1 MNNHKGVHMKV
12 RNFLAAICLLGCVSV
27 ASAHGSYGFFYDDG
41 DSSISI
47 GKSGAHSAPV
57 APAPHFEPKHDGPEH
72 RLAPPPP
79 RRFGHDLRPR
89 FVEHY

>member
-27 ASAHGSYGFFYDDG
+27 ASAHGSYGFFYDDV

-47 GKSGAHSAPV
+47 GKSGAHSALV

-72 RLAPPPP
+72 RLAPPP

>member
-12 RNFLAAICLLGCVSV
+12 RNFLAAICSLGCVSV

-72 RLAPPPP
+72 RLAPPP

>member
-1 MNNHKGVHMKV
+1 MKV
-12 RNFLAAICLLGCVSV
+12 RNFLATICLLGCVSV

-41 DSSISI
+41 DSSISV

-72 RLAPPPP
+72 RFAPP

>member
-1 MNNHKGVHMKV
+1 MKV

-47 GKSGAHSAPV
+47 GKSGAHSALV
-57 APAPHFEPKHDGPEH
+57 SPAPHFEPKHDGPEH
-72 RLAPPPP
+72 RLAPPP

>member
-57 APAPHFEPKHDGPEH
+57 APAPHFEPKHDVPEH
-72 RLAPPPP
+72 RLAPPP

>member
-12 RNFLAAICLLGCVSV
+12 RNFLAVICLLGCVSV

-47 GKSGAHSAPV
+47 GKSGAHSALV
-57 APAPHFEPKHDGPEH
+57 SPAPHFEPKHDGPEH
-72 RLAPPPP
+72 RLAPPP

>member
-1 MNNHKGVHMKV
+1 MKV

-47 GKSGAHSAPV
+47 GKSGAHSALV
-57 APAPHFEPKHDGPEH
+57 APAPHFEPKHAGPAH
-72 RLAPPPP
+72 RLAPPP

>member
-1 MNNHKGVHMKV
+1 MNNHKGVHMKD
-12 RNFLAAICLLGCVSV
+12 RNFLAAICLLGYVSV

-41 DSSISI
+41 DSSISV

-72 RLAPPPP
+72 RLAPPP

>member
-1 MNNHKGVHMKV
+1 MKV

-57 APAPHFEPKHDGPEH
+57 ALAPHFEPKHDGPEH
-72 RLAPPPP
+72 RLAPPP

>member
-12 RNFLAAICLLGCVSV
+12 RNFLAVICLLGCVSV

-47 GKSGAHSAPV
+47 GKLGAHSAPV
-57 APAPHFEPKHDGPEH
+57 ALAPHFEPKHDGPEH
-72 RLAPPPP
+72 RLAPPP

>member
-1 MNNHKGVHMKV
+1 MKV

-57 APAPHFEPKHDGPEH
+57 ASAPFI
-72 RLAPPPP
+72 
-79 RRFGHDLRPR
+79 
-89 FVEHY
+89 

>member
-1 MNNHKGVHMKV
+1 MKV
-12 RNFLAAICLLGCVSV
+12 RNFFFFFFLLSWVSV
-27 ASAHGSYGFFYDDG
+27 FFSLGSYGFFYVYG
-41 DSSISI
+41 DSSISV

-72 RLAPPPP
+72 RFAPP

>member
-1 MNNHKGVHMKV
+1 MKV

-47 GKSGAHSAPV
+47 GKSGSHSALV

-72 RLAPPPP
+72 RLAPPP

>member
-47 GKSGAHSAPV
+47 GKSGARSALV

-72 RLAPPPP
+72 RLAPPP

>member
-1 MNNHKGVHMKV
+1 MNKHKGVHMKV

-47 GKSGAHSAPV
+47 GKSGAHSALV

-72 RLAPPPP
+72 RLAPPP

>member
-1 MNNHKGVHMKV
+1 MKV

-47 GKSGAHSAPV
+47 GKSGAHSALV
-57 APAPHFEPKHDGPEH
+57 APAPHFEQKHDGPEH
-72 RLAPPPP
+72 RLAPPP

>member
-1 MNNHKGVHMKV
+1 MKV
-12 RNFLAAICLLGCVSV
+12 RNFLATICLLGCVSV

-57 APAPHFEPKHDGPEH
+57 APATHFEPKHDGPEH
-72 RLAPPPP
+72 RLAPPP

>member
-47 GKSGAHSAPV
+47 GKSGAHSALV
-57 APAPHFEPKHDGPEH
+57 APAPHFDLKHDGPEH
-72 RLAPPPP
+72 RLAPPP

>member
-57 APAPHFEPKHDGPEH
+57 ASAPHFEPKQDGPEH
-72 RLAPPPP
+72 RLAPPP

>member
-1 MNNHKGVHMKV
+1 MKV
-12 RNFLAAICLLGCVSV
+12 RNFLAAICLFGCVSV
-27 ASAHGSYGFFYDDG
+27 ASAHGSYGFFHDDG

-47 GKSGAHSAPV
+47 GISGAHSAPG

-72 RLAPPPP
+72 RLAPPP

>member
-41 DSSISI
+41 DSSISV
-47 GKSGAHSAPV
+47 GKSGSHSAPV
-57 APAPHFEPKHDGPEH
+57 APAPHFEPKRDGPEH
-72 RLAPPPP
+72 RLAPPP

>member
-1 MNNHKGVHMKV
+1 MKV

-47 GKSGAHSAPV
+47 GKSGAHSALV
-57 APAPHFEPKHDGPEH
+57 APAPHFEPKHDGSEH
-72 RLAPPPP
+72 RLAPPP

>member
-72 RLAPPPP
+72 RLALPP

>member
-47 GKSGAHSAPV
+47 GKSGAYSAPV

-72 RLAPPPP
+72 RLAPPP

>member
-27 ASAHGSYGFFYDDG
+27 ASAHGRYGFFYDDG
-41 DSSISI
+41 GSSVSI
-47 GKSGAHSAPV
+47 GKSGTHSAPV
-57 APAPHFEPKHDGPEH
+57 APAPLFEPKHDDPEH
-72 RLAPPPP
+72 RFAPP

>member
-1 MNNHKGVHMKV
+1 MKV

-41 DSSISI
+41 ASSISI

-72 RLAPPPP
+72 RLAPPP
-79 RRFGHDLRPR
+79 RQFGHDLRPR

>member
-41 DSSISI
+41 DSSISV
-47 GKSGAHSAPV
+47 GKSGSHSAPV
-57 APAPHFEPKHDGPEH
+57 APAPHFEPKHDGLEH
-72 RLAPPPP
+72 RLAPPP

>member
-1 MNNHKGVHMKV
+1 MKV
-12 RNFLAAICLLGCVSV
+12 RNCLAAICLLGCVSV

-57 APAPHFEPKHDGPEH
+57 APAPHYTHSPAF
-72 RLAPPPP
+72 LC
-79 RRFGHDLRPR
+79 LRYLLELP
-89 FVEHY
+89 

>member
-47 GKSGAHSAPV
+47 GKSGAHSALV

-72 RLAPPPP
+72 RLASPP

>member
-1 MNNHKGVHMKV
+1 MKD
-12 RNFLAAICLLGCVSV
+12 RNFLAAICLLGYVSV

-41 DSSISI
+41 DSSISV

-57 APAPHFEPKHDGPEH
+57 AQAPHFEPKHDGPEH
-72 RLAPPPP
+72 RLAPPP

>member
-1 MNNHKGVHMKV
+1 MKV
-12 RNFLAAICLLGCVSV
+12 RIFLAAICLLGCVSV

-47 GKSGAHSAPV
+47 GKSGAHSALV

-72 RLAPPPP
+72 RLAPPP

>member
-1 MNNHKGVHMKV
+1 MKV

-41 DSSISI
+41 DSSISV
-47 GKSGAHSAPV
+47 GKSGSHSAPV
-57 APAPHFEPKHDGPEH
+57 ALAPHFEPKHDGPEH
-72 RLAPPPP
+72 RLAPPP